1 MSETG
6 LLFLIIPINF
16 PLLISGDVLGMDWS
30 TLLGHRRAMGRQRA
44 EKDQH
49 ISFFCQPGGREEVV
63 SQARG
68 CAPGD
73 FLAHDFPEPLC
84 AYFLLCVFVHRL

>member
-1 MSETG
+1 
-6 LLFLIIPINF
+6 
-16 PLLISGDVLGMDWS
+16 
-30 TLLGHRRAMGRQRA
+30 MGRKRA

-49 ISFFCQPGGREEVV
+49 ISFFISVGREEVV

-73 FLAHDFPEPLC
+73 FLADDFPEPLC
-84 AYFLLCVFVHRL
+84 AYFLLCVFVHHL